1 MRTRGERTPA
11 FSPASRRGRQG
22 SRAAPPRL
30 PTLGLGT
37 PPASWPELLRV
48 QMALRGRRT
57 SLRWPSAGLVA
68 GTPENQEPDCAQL
81 GEGAVVQQQDL
92 CGRLTVG
99 SWLGTRGATT
109 SPTIPAVAPGDQ
121 GLREGL
127 CRRGTPCDPRGVRA
141 GDSGSIAFALQPGRS
156 HAQAQ
161 VCQAATSPGPA
172 VRAHPTVGDVL
183 FPLPATAR
191 G

>member
-22 SRAAPPRL
+22 SRAAPPA
-30 PTLGLGT
+30 PCAGPWDFTGF
-37 PPASWPELLRV
+37 WPELLRL
-48 QMALRGRRT
+48 QMALRDRRT
-57 SLRWPSAGLVA
+57 QLRWPSAGLVV

-92 CGRLTVG
+92 CRRLTVG
-99 SWLGTRGATT
+99 SWLGKGGATT

-127 CRRGTPCDPRGVRA
+127 SRRSTPCDPRGVRA
-141 GDSGSIAFALQPGRS
+141 GDSGSIAVCFAARPEPRTGTSLPGRYQPWSS
-156 HAQAQ
+156 HQ
-161 VCQAATSPGPA
+161 GPSDRRRCFIST
-172 VRAHPTVGDVL
+172 VRHS
-183 FPLPATAR
+183 
-191 G
+191 